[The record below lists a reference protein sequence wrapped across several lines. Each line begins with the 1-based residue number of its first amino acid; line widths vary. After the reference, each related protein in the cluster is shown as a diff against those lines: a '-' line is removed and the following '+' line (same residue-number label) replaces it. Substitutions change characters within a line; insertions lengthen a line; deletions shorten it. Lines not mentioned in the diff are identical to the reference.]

1 MFFALT
7 QDALSDLLN
16 KRINLY
22 IALAPVTRVKDL
34 PNKTLLMGAD
44 IQKHIETFMDKFE
57 IHEIFGPK
65 WNKIDS

>member
-7 QDALSDLLN
+7 QDELGDFL
-16 KRINLY
+16 KERINLY
-22 IALAPVTRVKDL
+22 VALAPVTRVKDL
-34 PNKTLLMGAD
+34 PSKTLLMGAD
-44 IQKHIETFMDKFE
+44 IQKHIETFLDKFE